1 MEDTLQRIF
10 IEDTTNGKRYY
21 LNSVINISPSK
32 EMNLTNFATTEGTS
46 MTDYAYKEPVRLSL
60 SLKFGELNNFKN
72 AYIVNDNMEK
82 YYPTCSEMKKL
93 LNDWFE
99 NKIRLIIQTRVETFE
114 NMIISS
120 LNDSESSSNLGV
132 YSASLTL
139 KECRVAKIA
148 NIKVGPFVSKE
159 NKVVNNT
166 ETNSGN
172 VEGTNVVTTIASIGL
187 GAAAGA
193 AVGSIVPGI
202 GTVAGALI
210 GGAISFFGTLL

>member
-1 MEDTLQRIF
+1 MEDTLQKIF
-10 IEDTTNGKRYY
+10 IEDTTTGKRYY
-21 LNSVINISPSK
+21 LNSIISISPSK
-32 EMNLTNFATTEGTS
+32 EMNLTNYATTEGTS
-46 MTDYAYKEPVRLSL
+46 MTDYAYKSPVRLSL

-99 NKIRLIIQTRVETFE
+99 NKVRLIIQTRVETFE

-120 LNDSESSSNLGV
+120 LSDTESDSNLGI

-148 NIKVGPFVSKE
+148 NIKVGPFATKE

-172 VEGTNVVTTIASIGL
+172 VEGTSVGTTVLSIAM
-187 GAAAGA
+187 AAGA
-193 AVGSIVPGI
+193 GAMIGSAIPGI
-202 GTVAGALI
+202 GTLAGALV
-210 GGAISFFGTLL
+210 GGAVAFFGSLL